1 MILQLGTIDHH
12 LMRREAEVIG
22 LLFWYA
28 VQRERCGD
36 ADLFD
41 AILNLAKRELDE
53 WRSHERLWH
62 LSASKMFAYASPRA
76 AILAGPYIHWGQ
88 GRSVDAEDLISR
100 WVAAISAVPYTEEV
114 SESVVD
120 TLLRIAAN
128 CDLRPFIP
136 PDIWLWLNER
146 PSLPPACQGLLS
158 GSDCGVFRTVRR
170 LNDIG
175 VLTSYLVLVWS
186 EWKSLDPDS
195 FDEMRTAVREDF
207 SGIGMSCQRAE
218 LIQRLDY
225 ILGELDQGSGSYPQA
240 VKDQY
245 GELKRILQEVDQET
259 TEILNGMSHSF
270 TFPSPL
276 ILMDVHRISF
286 RLHVFY
292 ASPMS
297 ITSHLGQSTLCET
310 NRFVYYRFISLF
322 PRPPSIWHSWNS
334 V

>member
-1 MILQLGTIDHH
+1 
-12 LMRREAEVIG
+12 MRREAEVIG

-36 ADLFD
+36 TDLFS

-88 GRSVDAEDLISR
+88 GRSVDAEDLISK
-100 WVAAISAVPYTEEV
+100 WAAAISVVPYTEEV
-114 SESVVD
+114 AESVVD

-128 CDLRPFIP
+128 RDLQPFIP
-136 PDIWLWLNER
+136 PDVWLWLNER

-158 GSDCGVFRTVRR
+158 GSDCGVVRTVRG
-170 LNDIG
+170 LNYIE
-175 VLTSYLVLVWS
+175 VLTPCLILVWS
-186 EWKSLDPDS
+186 ERKSLDPDG
-195 FDEMRTAVREDF
+195 FGEIRTTVREDF
-207 SGIGMSCQRAE
+207 GGIGMGYHRAE
-218 LIQRLDY
+218 LIQRLDR

-245 GELKRILQEVDQET
+245 GELKRILQEVDEKA
-259 TEILNGMSHSF
+259 LDGMPHSF
-270 TFPSPL
+270 TFPSLL
-276 ILMDVHRISF
+276 ILMDLHRIPF
-286 RLHVFY
+286 RLHVCY

-297 ITSHLGQSTLCET
+297 ITSHLGQST
-310 NRFVYYRFISLF
+310 
-322 PRPPSIWHSWNS
+322 
-334 V
+334 